1 MDQTKMGAVEKAV
14 TEFNETHGNA
24 YFLGVDSMNQV
35 PGEVGG
41 GGHPNLNTSYRVSA
55 LLAEKIKE
63 ILG

>member
-14 TEFNETHGNA
+14 SQFNEAHGNA
-24 YFLGVDSMNQV
+24 YFLGVESMNQV

-63 ILG
+63 ILK